1 MENKTQIIEIYG
13 KEINKDGRKFIVC
26 SAKLKD
32 GSYAN
37 VRFTQEAN
45 YKPTKGKHK
54 VEIDLTKSNTKQEKG
69 KDGKNYTVIYV
80 KKCKEI
86 EYTEE
91 EKAKM
96 QQKQAEDVA
105 NLFN

>member
-13 KEINKDGRKFIVC
+13 KEINANGRKFIAC
-26 SAKLKD
+26 STKLKD

-37 VRFTQEAN
+37 VRLVQGCGYTA
-45 YKPTKGKHK
+45 KKGLQKI
-54 VEIDLTKSNTKQEKG
+54 EIDLTEANTKKEKG
-69 KDGKNYTVIYV
+69 KDGKMYTILYV

-96 QQKQAEDVA
+96 KQKQAEDVA